1 MFPHPP
7 PPPPPPPHFPPGP
20 PGNPAGP
27 RIVQNQAPAPM
38 DAMHLAGQMDRL
50 NINNNRLPGS
60 SSPNANS
67 PRQYEGYTFF
77 KADTFPG
84 QKATWN
90 NAERTRMHLSQ
101 NDLLKMVQKRSKK
114 TPASQQYQNLSRNKR
129 RHVDDLIEDLRRMDP
144 RVEWHC
150 VYVKVDEKPVKGK
163 SSRRGDYETVSMDVV
178 IMRKTSS
185 PAYQRTPLNGPM
197 GHGSPT
203 KNRMFG
209 SPLSDDDFTPINRDV
224 EDNVPFRSPGPFHQ
238 PMNGPQQ
245 PPPPQFPQNQPPLQQ
260 GPGMGGPPMFQGPGP
275 RPPMPPGGVHH
286 PSPPGI
292 HDPPPAGMNN
302 GPGFETLNGPG
313 FGPPSPGAPHPGQR
327 PDQMRPPFSP
337 PPNNRFQ
344 MPGRPNMKP
353 NHGHI
358 GKPPNI
364 HNQYE
369 PEWGPESSDVEDD
382 ESMMFDEDET
392 SGTEDTDSEIHDGFF
407 QPGRGSLHRQHSV
420 TKKDRHA
427 PIYRPHHRGHHS
439 PKYPLDK
446 KHVQKRYPAGH
457 VDLVPASRGANGC
470 VRGPHS
476 RPTIV
481 HGLDAAFDDEY
492 IHDKLRGG
500 RARNDIRTRILDD
513 REARLEQRENILDL
527 QNRALDRG
535 VDDRYYLGRQMQ
547 MPLREPCYRGRY
559 LH

>member
-1 MFPHPP
+1 MD
-7 PPPPPPPHFPPGP
+7 
-20 PGNPAGP
+20 
-27 RIVQNQAPAPM
+27 PM
-38 DAMHLAGQMDRL
+38 RLAGQMDRL
-50 NINNNRLPGS
+50 NIDTNRLPGS
-60 SSPNANS
+60 SGPNANS

-90 NAERTRMHLSQ
+90 DAERTKMHLSQ
-101 NDLLKMVQKRSKK
+101 NELLKMVQKRSKK
-114 TPASQQYQNLSRNKR
+114 TPAAQQYQNLSRNKR

-150 VYVKVDEKPVKGK
+150 VYVKVDEKPVKSKG
-163 SSRRGDYETVSMDVV
+163 SRRGDYETVSMDVV

-185 PAYQRTPLNGPM
+185 PASRYQQTPFNEPM

-203 KNRMFG
+203 KNRKFG
-209 SPLSDDDFTPINRDV
+209 SPLPGEDFTPINRGV
-224 EDNVPFRSPGPFHQ
+224 EDNVPFPRPDGSPGPFHP

-245 PPPPQFPQNQPPLQQ
+245 PSPPHFQPQNQPPLHQ

-275 RPPMPPGGVHH
+275 RPPMPPGGAH
-286 PSPPGI
+286 PPPGR
-292 HDPPPAGMNN
+292 HGPPHGPPPAGMNN
-302 GPGFETLNGPG
+302 GPGFEVLNGPG
-313 FGPPSPGAPHPGQR
+313 SGPPSPGAPHPGQR
-327 PDQMRPPFSP
+327 PEQMRPPFSP

-344 MPGRPNMKP
+344 MPGQPNMKP
-353 NHGHI
+353 NHGHM

-369 PEWGPESSDVEDD
+369 PEWGPESSDLEDD
-382 ESMMFDEDET
+382 ESMMFDEDGT

-407 QPGRGSLHRQHSV
+407 QPGRGSLHRQHSAMKQ
-420 TKKDRHA
+420 TRHE
-427 PIYRPHHRGHHS
+427 PIYRPHRRHQP

-446 KHVQKRYPAGH
+446 KHAQKRYPAGH
-457 VDLVPASRGANGC
+457 VDLVPASRGAGKRLGSAHANEIAALGGP
-470 VRGPHS
+470 RG
-476 RPTIV
+476 RPAIV

-513 REARLEQRENILDL
+513 REARLEQRENMQNMLEL
-527 QNRALDRG
+527 QNRVLDGRI
-535 VDDRYYLGRQMQ
+535 DDRYHLGRQMQ

-559 LH
+559 LR